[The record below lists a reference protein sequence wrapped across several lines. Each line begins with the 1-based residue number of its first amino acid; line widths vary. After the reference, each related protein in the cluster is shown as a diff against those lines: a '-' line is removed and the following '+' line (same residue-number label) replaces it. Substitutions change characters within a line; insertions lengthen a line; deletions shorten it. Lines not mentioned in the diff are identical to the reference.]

1 MKKHLKPWL
10 IITSVILSSTIS
22 YSQENRYENPID
34 KNSIEI
40 YDKWSKETGIE
51 LDKNTVIN
59 SDEIIAKIRTRLGID
74 STPTPKT
81 YLNTPSILE
90 EIGKSQP
97 TRLTEY
103 NIEAS
108 DNFTIDK
115 YGNITGKS
123 DNDLMNYVTIGFSIG
138 TIVMCIYLINRTQSK
153 RRRAKG
159 KEENEKFK
167 IGDVVKLIGG
177 SPDMTVEEISISSS
191 REQVLCSW
199 FDNGKLQKAKLH
211 QDSLILKVNFPSE
224 D

>member
-1 MKKHLKPWL
+1 MKKHLKTWL

-34 KNSIEI
+34 ENSIEI

-51 LDKNTVIN
+51 LDENPVIN
-59 SDEIIAKIRTRLGID
+59 SDEIIAKIRTRLGTD

-81 YLNTPSILE
+81 YLNTPDPWSQLK
-90 EIGKSQP
+90 KSQP
-97 TRLTEY
+97 IRLTEY
-103 NIEAS
+103 NVDAS
-108 DNFTIDK
+108 ENFTIDK

-123 DNDLMNYVTIGFSIG
+123 DNDLMNYVILGFG
-138 TIVMCIYLINRTQSK
+138 IVAIVLGIYLINRTKSK

-177 SPDMTVEEISISSS
+177 SPDMTVEEISTSGS
-191 REQVLCSW
+191 REQILCSW
-199 FDNGKLQKAKLH
+199 FDDGKLQKAKLH
-211 QDSLILKVNFPSE
+211 QDSLILKVDFPTKE
-224 D
+224 

>member
-22 YSQENRYENPID
+22 SYSQENRYENPID
-34 KNSIEI
+34 ENSIQI
-40 YDKWSKETGIE
+40 YDKWSKETGIK
-51 LDKNTVIN
+51 LDKNPVIN
-59 SDEIIAKIRTRLGID
+59 SEEIIAQIKTRIGTD
-74 STPTPKT
+74 STPT
-81 YLNTPSILE
+81 LNLNRPTLLE

-97 TRLTEY
+97 IRLTDY
-103 NIEAS
+103 NIGGS
-108 DNFTIDK
+108 DDFSVDK
-115 YGNITGKS
+115 YGNITIKS
-123 DNDLMNYVTIGFSIG
+123 DNDLMNYVILGFG
-138 TIVMCIYLINRTQSK
+138 IVAIVLGIYLINRTKSK
-153 RRRAKG
+153 TRRAKG